1 MIKVKDRGKDDVT
14 LVNMNVWF
22 GLEARGF
29 VTFGE
34 YESGAKK
41 KDRFKI
47 LTDGFKDLQS
57 DVIGIQEANLLPGY
71 ARTLSAALDCDA
83 VWKVTN
89 SGVKIMGGG
98 IPTNFTAG
106 SAVLAPKGRRLK
118 YLGARRISGYGIQ
131 SKYFSFHF
139 KELRD
144 VMAVLV
150 FVRDQPIIIFNT
162 QTHFSVVWNQR
173 WEIQLNSLI
182 DSYQLKPKK
191 KENLLK
197 KIQKG
202 QDRRRQE
209 ISRLIAFVK
218 RITTVYKYPY
228 VIMGD
233 FNTTADTRE
242 IIDLVGELN
251 LLDAYGV
258 RNPQKKGY
266 TWDPG
271 KNTNTR
277 YDASLFWV
285 GGVTPKDPFN
295 RLKAEFDGNMARRI
309 DFIFLSYQFEPDMIK
324 KARLIFTE
332 PTDGLFASDHFGIQV
347 VLNRL
352 P

>member
-1 MIKVKDRGKDDVT
+1 
-14 LVNMNVWF
+14 
-22 GLEARGF
+22 
-29 VTFGE
+29 
-34 YESGAKK
+34 
-41 KDRFKI
+41 
-47 LTDGFKDLQS
+47 
-57 DVIGIQEANLLPGY
+57 
-71 ARTLSAALDCDA
+71 
-83 VWKVTN
+83 
-89 SGVKIMGGG
+89 MGGG

-173 WEIQLNSLI
+173 WEIPLNSLI

>member
-1 MIKVKDRGKDDVT
+1 
-14 LVNMNVWF
+14 
-22 GLEARGF
+22 
-29 VTFGE
+29 
-34 YESGAKK
+34 
-41 KDRFKI
+41 
-47 LTDGFKDLQS
+47 
-57 DVIGIQEANLLPGY
+57 
-71 ARTLSAALDCDA
+71 
-83 VWKVTN
+83 
-89 SGVKIMGGG
+89 
-98 IPTNFTAG
+98 
-106 SAVLAPKGRRLK
+106 
-118 YLGARRISGYGIQ
+118 
-131 SKYFSFHF
+131 
-139 KELRD
+139 
-144 VMAVLV
+144 
-150 FVRDQPIIIFNT
+150 
-162 QTHFSVVWNQR
+162 
-173 WEIQLNSLI
+173 
-182 DSYQLKPKK
+182 
-191 KENLLK
+191 
-197 KIQKG
+197 
-202 QDRRRQE
+202 
-209 ISRLIAFVK
+209 
-218 RITTVYKYPY
+218 
-228 VIMGD
+228 MGD

>member
-1 MIKVKDRGKDDVT
+1 MIKDRGTEDVT

-22 GLEARGF
+22 GLEARGYL
-29 VTFGE
+29 TFGE
-34 YESGAKK
+34 HESSAKK
-41 KDRFKI
+41 KARFKI
-47 LTDGFKDLQS
+47 LTEGLKNLQP

-71 ARTLSAALDCDA
+71 ARTLSAALDYDA

-89 SGVKIMGGG
+89 SGIKIMGWG

-106 SAVLAPKGRRLK
+106 NAVLAPKDRRLK

-162 QTHFSVVWNQR
+162 QTHFSVIR
-173 WEIQLNSLI
+173 HEKWEQALLDMI
-182 DSYQLKPKK
+182 DGYQLEPQK

-202 QDRRRQE
+202 QDRRRIE

-218 RITTVYKYPY
+218 KITTVYKYPY

-233 FNTTADTRE
+233 FNTTADSRE
-242 IIDLVGELN
+242 ILDLVGELN
-251 LLDAYGV
+251 LLDAYGIQ
-258 RNPQKKGY
+258 NPQKKGY

-271 KNTNTR
+271 RNTNTG
-277 YDASLFWV
+277 YDASFFWAD
-285 GGVTPKDPFN
+285 GVTPKDPFN

-309 DFIFLSYQFEPDMIK
+309 DFIFLSYQFEPDIIK
-324 KARLIFTE
+324 EARLIFTE